1 MTRRHLLSAASAST
15 AALALPAALRAQ
27 TGAPLVAGQIG
38 TGHAHA
44 SGKMLAM
51 RNLPKLWT
59 VAGLA
64 VPAAEAG
71 SAGHAAYEG
80 VPRLDEAELLALPDL
95 QMVAVETL
103 IEDSCTT
110 AERCLAAG
118 KHVHLDKPGALE
130 LDDFKRMRLAAEAG
144 GLTVQ
149 MGYMLRYNPAFE
161 LLFRAVEE
169 GWLGEITEIDASM
182 GKLADP
188 RTREEIGAL
197 PGGGMF
203 ELACHLIDIVVTLLG
218 KPETVAPFSTPVGDD
233 GVQDNQAA
241 VLVYPKATAMVRCNH
256 ADPFGGPRRRFNVT
270 GTQGTL
276 EILPL
281 ESGQV
286 RLSLTEAR
294 GDYEKGA
301 QSFRLDLPKGRYD
314 LEFVDLAKVVRGE
327 KALAWDAAHDIAV
340 FETVLRAS
348 GLPLESQRPEA
359 G

>member
-1 MTRRHLLSAASAST
+1 MNRRHFLAAASTS
-15 AALALPAALRAQ
+15 ALPLSHPLSGALQARE
-27 TGAPLVAGQIG
+27 GAPLLAGQIG
-38 TGHAHA
+38 AGHAHA
-44 SGKMLAM
+44 AGKMSAM
-51 RNLPKLWT
+51 RNLPELWT

-64 VPAAEAG
+64 VPESEAAYA
-71 SAGHAAYEG
+71 SNAAYEG
-80 VPRLDEAELLALPDL
+80 IPRLSEEELLALPDL
-95 QMVAVETL
+95 RMVAVETL
-103 IEDSCTT
+103 MEDSCAT
-110 AERCLAAG
+110 AERFLAAG
-118 KHVHLDKPGALE
+118 KHLHLDKPGAL
-130 LDDFKRMRLAAEAG
+130 DYADFRRMRLAAEEA

-188 RTREEIGAL
+188 RTRGVLGAL

-203 ELACHLIDIVVTLLG
+203 ELACHLVDAVVTVLG
-218 KPETVAPFSTPVGDD
+218 KPDSVADFSTPVGDD
-233 GVQDNQAA
+233 GVQDNQSA
-241 VLVYPKATAMVRCNH
+241 VLVYPKASAVVRCNH
-256 ADPFGGPRRRFNVT
+256 TDPFGGPRRRFNVT
-270 GTQGTL
+270 GTEGSF

-294 GDYEKGA
+294 GNFEKGA
-301 QSFRLDLPKGRYD
+301 QSIRLEVPRGRYD
-314 LEFVDLAKVVRGE
+314 GEFADLAKVVRGE

-348 GLPLESQRPEA
+348 GIWE